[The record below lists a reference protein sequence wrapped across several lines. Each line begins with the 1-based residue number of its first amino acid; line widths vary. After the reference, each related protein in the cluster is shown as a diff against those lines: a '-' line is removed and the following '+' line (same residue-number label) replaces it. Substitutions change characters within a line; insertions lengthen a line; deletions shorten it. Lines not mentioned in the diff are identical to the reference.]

1 MNRRK
6 ICFVLCDMI
15 TNMKK
20 AFFLEFFALAAI
32 WGSSFLFMRLASVE
46 FGIFATAAMRVMIAS
61 TVMLPVLIYSGHWGA
76 FQRRARPILFVGL
89 LNSGIPFA
97 LFAYAVLSI
106 TTGLSSI
113 LNATVP
119 LFGALVAW
127 LWLKDKPSASRIVG
141 LVVGF
146 VGVALLG
153 GEGAS
158 FKPGGTGW
166 AVLACLAATF
176 CYALAA
182 SFTKKYLMGV
192 PPIATAT
199 GSQLGAALGL
209 ILPALWFWP
218 SKVPS
223 SQAWGAVTVLAVLCT
238 AVAYVLYFRLIETAG
253 PSRALTVTFM
263 IPVFALV
270 YGALFLN
277 EVITPW
283 MILCGC
289 IVVCGTALSS
299 GLLKIKALEHKF

>member
-1 MNRRK
+1 
-6 ICFVLCDMI
+6 
-15 TNMKK
+15 MKK
-20 AFFLEFFALAAI
+20 TFFLEFIALAAI
-32 WGSSFLFMRLASVE
+32 WGSSFLFTRVASLE
-46 FGIFATAAMRVMIAS
+46 FGIFATAALRVVIAS
-61 TVMLPVLIYSGHWGA
+61 MVMLPVLLFSGHWGA
-76 FQRRARPILFVGL
+76 FKQHAKPILFVGL

-127 LWLKDKPSASRIVG
+127 LWLKDKPSASRMLG

-146 VGVALLG
+146 LGVALLA

-158 FKPGGTGW
+158 FKPGGSGW

-199 GSQLGAALGL
+199 GSQFGASLGL
-209 ILPALWFWP
+209 ILPA
-218 SKVPS
+218 V
-223 SQAWGAVTVLAVLCT
+223 VVLAKQGTQYTSLGFRHRDGRFMHSGGVCVVLS
-238 AVAYVLYFRLIETAG
+238 LDRSSW

-263 IPVFALV
+263 IPVFAII
-270 YGALFLN
+270 YGSLFLN

-283 MILCGC
+283 MIICGC
-289 IVVCGTALSS
+289 VVVCGTALSS
-299 GLLKIKALEHKF
+299 GLLKIKALEPNPVPKP

>member
-1 MNRRK
+1 MTWLAAIMK
-6 ICFVLCDMI
+6 D
-15 TNMKK
+15 MKK
-20 AFFLEFFALAAI
+20 SFFVEFIALAAI
-32 WGSSFLFMRLASVE
+32 WGSSFLFTRVAAAE
-46 FGIFATAAMRVMIAS
+46 FGIFAAAASRVVLAS
-61 TVMLPVLIYSGHWGA
+61 LVMLPVLLLSGHWSA
-76 FQRRARPILFVGL
+76 FKQHAKPILFVGL

-106 TTGLSSI
+106 TTGMSSI

-127 LWLKDKPSASRIVG
+127 LWLRDKPTVSRMVG
-141 LVVGF
+141 LVIGF
-146 VGVALLG
+146 IGVALLAG
-153 GEGAS
+153 DGAS
-158 FKPGGTGW
+158 FKPGGSGW
-166 AVLACLAATF
+166 AILACLTATL

-199 GSQLGAALGL
+199 GSQFGASIGL

-218 SKVPS
+218 KIMPS
-223 SQAWGAVTVLAVLCT
+223 THAWGAVVVMAVMCT

-263 IPVFALV
+263 IPVFAII

-299 GLLKIKALEHKF
+299 GLIKINVLENFKKTTSTP

>member
-1 MNRRK
+1 
-6 ICFVLCDMI
+6 
-15 TNMKK
+15 MKK

-76 FQRRARPILFVGL
+76 FKQRAKPILFVGL

-146 VGVALLG
+146 VGVTLLG

-263 IPVFALV
+263 IPVFALI

-277 EVITPW
+277 EVFTPW

>member
-1 MNRRK
+1 MK
-6 ICFVLCDMI
+6 QSFFV
-15 TNMKK
+15 
-20 AFFLEFFALAAI
+20 EFIALAAI
-32 WGSSFLFMRLASVE
+32 WGSSFLFTRIASLE
-46 FGIFATAAMRVMIAS
+46 FGIFATAALRVVIAS
-61 TVMLPVLIYSGHWGA
+61 LVMLPVLVVSGHWGV
-76 FQRRARPILFVGL
+76 FKQRAKPILFVGL

-127 LWLKDKPSASRIVG
+127 LWLKDKPSASRMVG
-141 LVVGF
+141 LVIGF
-146 VGVALLG
+146 IGVALLAGYGEGQG
-153 GEGAS
+153 GGAS
-158 FKPGGTGW
+158 FKPGGSGW
-166 AVLACLAATF
+166 AVLACLAATL
-176 CYALAA
+176 CYAVAA
-182 SFTKKYLMGV
+182 SFTKKYLTGV

-199 GSQLGAALGL
+199 GSQFGASLGL

-218 SKVPS
+218 SKLPS
-223 SQAWGAVTVLAVLCT
+223 LQAWGAVVVMAVLCT

-263 IPVFALV
+263 IPVFAII

-283 MILCGC
+283 MVLCGC
-289 IVVCGTALSS
+289 IVICGTALSS
-299 GLLKIKALEHKF
+299 GLLKIKALDAKVRLDA

>member
-1 MNRRK
+1 
-6 ICFVLCDMI
+6 
-15 TNMKK
+15 MKK
-20 AFFLEFFALAAI
+20 SFFVEFIALAAI
-32 WGSSFLFMRLASVE
+32 WGSSFLFTRVASVE
-46 FGIFATAAMRVMIAS
+46 FGVFATAALRVVIAS
-61 TVMLPVLIYSGHWGA
+61 MVMLPVLLISGHWSA
-76 FQRRARPILFVGL
+76 FKQHAKPILFVGL

-106 TTGLSSI
+106 TTGMSSI

-127 LWLKDKPSASRIVG
+127 LWLKDVPSTSRILG

-146 VGVALLG
+146 VGVALLAG
-153 GEGAS
+153 YGEGERGAS
-158 FKPGGTGW
+158 FKPGGSGW
-166 AVLACLAATF
+166 AILACLGATF

-199 GSQLGAALGL
+199 GSQFGASLGL

-218 SKVPS
+218 TQTPS
-223 SQAWGAVTVLAVLCT
+223 FQAWGSVVIMAVLCT

-263 IPVFALV
+263 IPVFAII
-270 YGALFLN
+270 YGAVFLN

-283 MILCGC
+283 MVLCGF

-299 GLLKIKALEHKF
+299 GLLKIKALEAKVRLDA

>member
-1 MNRRK
+1 
-6 ICFVLCDMI
+6 
-15 TNMKK
+15 MKK
-20 AFFLEFFALAAI
+20 TFFLEFIALAAI
-32 WGSSFLFMRLASVE
+32 WGSSFLFTRLASLE
-46 FGIFATAAMRVMIAS
+46 FGIFATAALRVVIAS
-61 TVMLPVLIYSGHWGA
+61 AVMLPVLLYSGHWGA
-76 FQRRARPILFVGL
+76 FKQRAKPILFVGL

-127 LWLKDKPSASRIVG
+127 LWLKDKPSASRMIG

-146 VGVALLG
+146 VGVALLAG
-153 GEGAS
+153 YGEGEGAS
-158 FKPGGTGW
+158 FKPGGSGW
-166 AVLACLAATF
+166 AVLACLVATF

-199 GSQLGAALGL
+199 GSQFGATLGL

-218 SKVPS
+218 STTPS
-223 SQAWGAVTVLAVLCT
+223 LKAWGSVVVMAVLCT

-253 PSRALTVTFM
+253 PSRALTVTFL
-263 IPVFALV
+263 IPVFAII

-283 MILCGC
+283 MVLCGC

-299 GLLKIKALEHKF
+299 GLLKIKALDGKVQTQ

>member
-1 MNRRK
+1 
-6 ICFVLCDMI
+6 
-15 TNMKK
+15 MKK
-20 AFFLEFFALAAI
+20 STLIEFFALAAI
-32 WGSSFLFMRLASVE
+32 WGSSFLFTRLASVE
-46 FGIFATAAMRVMIAS
+46 FGIFATAALRVIIAS
-61 TVMLPVLIYSGHWGA
+61 LVMLPVLLYCGHWPA
-76 FQRRARPILFVGL
+76 FKQRSKPILFVGL

-119 LFGALVAW
+119 LFGAMVAW
-127 LWLKDKPSASRIVG
+127 LWLKEKPSVSRMIG

-146 VGVALLG
+146 VGVALLAG
-153 GEGAS
+153 KGAS
-158 FKPGGTGW
+158 FKPGGSGW

-199 GSQLGAALGL
+199 GSQFGATLGL

-218 SKVPS
+218 SKMPS
-223 SQAWGAVTVLAVLCT
+223 LNAWGSVVVLAVMCT
-238 AVAYVLYFRLIETAG
+238 AVAYVLYFRLIESAG

-263 IPVFALV
+263 IPVFAII

-277 EVITPW
+277 EIITPW
-283 MILCGC
+283 MIFCGC
-289 IVVCGTALSS
+289 VVVCGTALSS
-299 GLLKIKALEHKF
+299 GLMKIRAFDSKVQTQ